1 MEGWNSPFE
10 VEMEIIYPVTP
21 THYLILSGILF
32 GIGVAGA
39 VSRKNLFVVLM
50 SLELMLNA
58 VNLSFI
64 TFSRV
69 RGDLTGHVV
78 VLFVVAIAAAEAC
91 VGLAIVIAL
100 FRLKETVDLD
110 LFKTLKG

>member
-1 MEGWNSPFE
+1 MDLFFP
-10 VEMEIIYPVTP
+10 ITP
-21 THYLILSGILF
+21 THYLVLSALLF
-32 GIGVAGA
+32 GIGASGVLA
-39 VSRKNLFVVLM
+39 RKNLFVSLM

-58 VNLSFI
+58 VNLSFV

-69 RGDLTGHVV
+69 HGDLTGQVI
-78 VLFVVAIAAAEAC
+78 VLFVVAVAAAEAC

-110 LFKTLKG
+110 LFKSLKG

>member
-1 MEGWNSPFE
+1 MELL
-10 VEMEIIYPVTP
+10 YPVTP
-21 THYLILSGILF
+21 THYLALSALVF
-32 GIGVAGA
+32 GIGVAG
-39 VSRKNLFVVLM
+39 VLSRKNLFVVLM

-58 VNLSFI
+58 VNLSFV

-69 RGDLTGHVV
+69 NGDMTGHVV

-100 FRLKETVDLD
+100 YRLKETVDLD
-110 LFKTLKG
+110 VFKSLKG

>member
-1 MEGWNSPFE
+1 MDLSP
-10 VEMEIIYPVTP
+10 ITP
-21 THYLILSGILF
+21 AHYLALSAVLF
-32 GIGVAGA
+32 AIGAAGVLA
-39 VSRKNLFVVLM
+39 RKNLFIVLM

-58 VNLSFI
+58 ANLALV

-69 RGDLTGHVV
+69 HGDMTGHLF

-100 FRLKETVDLD
+100 YRLKESVDLD
-110 LFKTLKG
+110 IFKSLKG

>member
-1 MEGWNSPFE
+1 MDCFAP
-10 VEMEIIYPVTP
+10 ITP
-21 THYLILSGILF
+21 THYLVLSAVLF
-32 GIGVAGA
+32 GIGIAGVLA
-39 VSRKNLFVVLM
+39 RKNVFVTLM

-69 RGDLTGHVV
+69 HGDLTGQVI
-78 VLFVVAIAAAEAC
+78 VLFVVAVAAAEAC

-100 FRLKETVDLD
+100 FRLKENVDVDL
-110 LFKTLKG
+110 FNELKN

>member
-1 MEGWNSPFE
+1 MELL
-10 VEMEIIYPVTP
+10 YPVTP
-21 THYLILSGILF
+21 THYLVLSAVLF
-32 GIGVAGA
+32 GIGTAG
-39 VSRKNLFVVLM
+39 VLSRKNLFVALM

-64 TFSRV
+64 TFSRI
-69 RGDLTGHVV
+69 RGDMTGHVI

-100 FRLKETVDLD
+100 YRLKETVDLD
-110 LFKTLKG
+110 LFKSLKG

>member
-1 MEGWNSPFE
+1 MEL
-10 VEMEIIYPVTP
+10 IYPITP
-21 THYLILSGILF
+21 THYLALSAVLF
-32 GIGVAGA
+32 GIGVAGVLA
-39 VSRKNLFVVLM
+39 RRNLFVVLM

-64 TFSRV
+64 TFSRIH
-69 RGDLTGHVV
+69 GELTGHVV
-78 VLFVVAIAAAEAC
+78 VLFVVAVAAAEAC

-110 LFKTLKG
+110 LFKSLKG

>member
-1 MEGWNSPFE
+1 
-10 VEMEIIYPVTP
+10 VELLYPITP
-21 THYLILSGILF
+21 DHYLFLSALLF
-32 GIGVAGA
+32 GVGIAGVLT
-39 VSRKNLFVVLM
+39 RRNLFISLM

-64 TFSRV
+64 TFSRIN
-69 RGDLTGHVV
+69 GDLAGHVI
-78 VLFVVAIAAAEAC
+78 VLFVVAVAAAEAC

-110 LFKTLKG
+110 LFKSLKG

>member
-1 MEGWNSPFE
+1 MDL
-10 VEMEIIYPVTP
+10 IYPITP
-21 THYLILSGILF
+21 THYLVLSGLLF
-32 GIGVAGA
+32 GIGTAG
-39 VSRKNLFVVLM
+39 VLSRRNLFVVLM
-50 SLELMLNA
+50 SLELMLNG

-69 RGDLTGHVV
+69 NGDLTGHVI

-100 FRLKETVDLD
+100 YRLKETVDLD
-110 LFKTLKG
+110 LFKSLKG